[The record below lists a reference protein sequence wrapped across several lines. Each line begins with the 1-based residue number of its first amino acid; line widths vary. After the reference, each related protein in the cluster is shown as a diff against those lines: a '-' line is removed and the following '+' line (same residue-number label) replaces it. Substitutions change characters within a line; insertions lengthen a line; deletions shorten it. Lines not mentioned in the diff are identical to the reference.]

1 MRVGITKN
9 EPWTVLEDSEPQ
21 GVEVDL
27 IEAFARQL
35 DAEIDWTVGAAEEIL
50 EATEEGHLDLAIG
63 GFLADDP
70 WATRVSF
77 IQPYATVG
85 EDQHV
90 MATPHGE
97 NAWIVRLE
105 RFLRSSRHRLIDLLR
120 EHAS

>member
-1 MRVGITKN
+1 MALRSLVALTVLLASCGIPRDPEGTLDRVEGGVMRVGITEN

-35 DAEIDWTVGAAEEIL
+35 GAEIDWTVGAAEEVL
-50 EATEEGHLDLAIG
+50 AATEEGDLDLAIG

-85 EDQHV
+85 EDQH
-90 MATPHGE
+90 
-97 NAWIVRLE
+97 
-105 RFLRSSRHRLIDLLR
+105 
-120 EHAS
+120 